1 MPAPPIAPLVRNLR
15 RALRDGD
22 LVEAAN
28 VLAHLKHEA
37 PLALEAGA
45 LELELLVRSKDLD
58 GADRLA
64 IQLGKR
70 FPSSAHVRHW
80 SGRAAYARKRYADAE
95 AYFRESGKLAP
106 HVMHDHWLGK
116 TLTQMRRFDEAE
128 AVLLRVV
135 EQRPSARADLA
146 WLYELRG
153 DAARALAEAEA
164 YLATHGDDARVREQR
179 DRLRARAMEH
189 GQLAAEV
196 EALTELGE
204 QVSEPVLA
212 EYVEALLREGR
223 GADVRA
229 LVHARLSGLSL
240 RGARSLAWKAYKLQ
254 AYDVAFELFAAAF
267 AGCDD
272 KQLSA
277 FEAAA
282 KRSGRVAD
290 LIALYEGA
298 APQRRSLY
306 GRIRKLKALGDV
318 GG

>member
-1 MPAPPIAPLVRNLR
+1 MPAPHISALVHNLR
-15 RALRDGD
+15 RALRGGD
-22 LVEAAN
+22 LAEASK
-28 VLAHLKHEA
+28 VLAHLKQEA

-45 LELELLVRSKDLD
+45 LELELLVRSKHLD
-58 GADRLA
+58 DADRLA
-64 IQLGKR
+64 RQLVER

-95 AYFRESGKLAP
+95 ACFRESGKLAP

-116 TLTQMRRFDEAE
+116 TLTQMRRFDDAE

-135 EQRPSARADLA
+135 EQRSWARADLA
-146 WLYELRG
+146 WLHELRG
-153 DAARALAEAEA
+153 DTTRALAEAEA
-164 YLATHGDDARVREQR
+164 HLAAHGDDARVRDQR
-179 DRLRARAMEH
+179 ERLRARAMER

-196 EALTELGE
+196 EALAELGE
-204 QVSEPVLA
+204 QVPDPVLA
-212 EYVEALLREGR
+212 EYVEALLRDGR
-223 GADVRA
+223 GAEVRTLVRA
-229 LVHARLSGLSL
+229 RMPALST
-240 RGARSLAWKAYKLQ
+240 RDARSLAWKTYKLQ

-277 FEAAA
+277 IEAAA
-282 KRSGRVAD
+282 KKSGRVAD

-306 GRIRKLKALGDV
+306 GRIRKLKPPGDP